1 MAKICKIYDVLI
13 IGAGAT
19 GLFLAANLRGK
30 SVAILEKNATPGKKI
45 LASGG
50 GRCNVTNRRI
60 DASNY
65 LGNADFVTNIL
76 KNLDFKDVLKFF
88 GELKFNEQKQSQFF
102 CESGAKDVLGVL
114 LKLARQSGAQ
124 IFCNVCVKGAKKILA
139 DESGEIAD
147 AFLALNGDKF
157 KNSCGS
163 DAQNLTEF
171 DAPNLQNAKQ
181 NLDEIFEVVAEN
193 GDKFYAKNLVV
204 ASGGL
209 SYKSLGASDIGYE
222 IAQSFGIG
230 VATPAPALVGF
241 TVQKEEFW
249 FKNLSG
255 VCFPAQIL
263 LERAPQ
269 KGSGESKSCSQSKS
283 GDADVSADKFS
294 VRREIIGANL
304 KQPSDKPAPLQANDL
319 NSQKA
324 VAFAG
329 QRQNGE
335 ILELNLTANEAT
347 SNKNREFYE
356 SDAKFNASQEIEFNG
371 GEILNGDAKAW
382 KSSQKKRIEITGDV
396 LFTHKGIS
404 GPAVLNASLFWQKGL
419 IEINFC
425 PNFNIGTAQKSK
437 KQLSTVLPLPRRFTL
452 EFLRAAGLSDKPY
465 GKYAQAERDKIS
477 RLFSYRFAPAGTFG
491 FERAEVTKGGVDTD
505 ALEADCGA
513 KGVRGLYFI
522 GEVLN
527 VTGMLGGYNLHFA
540 FACAQTLAERLNA
553 K

>member
-1 MAKICKIYDVLI
+1 MMAKIFKIYDVLI
-13 IGAGAT
+13 IGAGAA
-19 GLFLAANLRGK
+19 GLFLAANLRSK
-30 SVAILEKNATPGKKI
+30 SVAVLEKNATPGKKI

-50 GRCNVTNRRI
+50 GRCNVTNRHI

-65 LGNADFVTNIL
+65 LGDANFVKNIL

-88 GELKFNEQKQSQFF
+88 GELKFNEQKQNQFF
-102 CESGAKDVLGVL
+102 CDSGAKDVLAVL
-114 LKLARQSGAQ
+114 LKRARQSGAQ
-124 IFCNVCVKGAKKILA
+124 IFCGVCVKGARKIST
-139 DESGEIAD
+139 DE
-147 AFLALNGDKF
+147 NGQILEKL
-157 KNSCGS
+157 KSEQ
-163 DAQNLTEF
+163 AEV
-171 DAPNLQNAKQ
+171 
-181 NLDEIFEVVAEN
+181 FEVLAKN
-193 GDKFYAKNLVV
+193 GDKFYAQNLVV

-222 IAQSFGIG
+222 IARSFGIK
-230 VATPAPALVGF
+230 VIPPAPALVGF

-269 KGSGESKSCSQSKS
+269 KSGDDSKSYSQSKS

-294 VRREIIGANL
+294 VRRETIGANL
-304 KQPSDKPAPLQANDL
+304 RQPSDKPAPLQTNDL

-324 VAFAG
+324 VTFAE

-335 ILELNLTANEAT
+335 IELNLTANEAPLD
-347 SNKNREFYE
+347 KNREFYE
-356 SDAKFNASQEIEFNG
+356 SDAKFNASQEVEFNG
-371 GEILNGDAKAW
+371 GEILNDDTKAW
-382 KSSQKKRIEITGDV
+382 KSSQKKQIKIAGDV

-425 PNFNIGTAQKSK
+425 PNFSIETVQKSK
-437 KQLSTVLPLPRRFTL
+437 KQLSTILPLPRRFTL
-452 EFLRAAGLSDKPY
+452 EFLRAAGLNDKPY
-465 GKYAQAERDKIS
+465 GEYKADEMVKILQ
-477 RLFSYRFAPAGTFG
+477 LFDYKFAPAGTFG

-505 ALEADCGA
+505 ALDANCGR
-513 KGVRGLYFI
+513 GGTGGLYFI

-540 FACAQTLAERLNA
+540 FACAANLAKLLNA
-553 K
+553 ECAAT

>member
-13 IGAGAT
+13 IGAGAA

-30 SVAILEKNATPGKKI
+30 SVALLEKNGSAGKKI

-65 LGNADFVTNIL
+65 LGDANFVKNIL

-114 LKLARQSGAQ
+114 LGRARQSGAQ
-124 IFCNVCVKGAKKILA
+124 IFCGVCVKGVRKILA
-139 DESGEIAD
+139 DENGEITD
-147 AFLALNGDKF
+147 AFSVLDGDKF
-157 KNSCGS
+157 EGSCG
-163 DAQNLTEF
+163 N
-171 DAPNLQNAKQ
+171 DAPNLQNVKR

-222 IAQSFGIG
+222 IARSFGIK
-230 VATPAPALVGF
+230 VIPPAPALVGF

-255 VCFPAQIL
+255 VCFPARIL
-263 LERAPQ
+263 LERALQ
-269 KGSGESKSCSQSKS
+269 KGSGDSKSHSQSKS

-304 KQPSDKPAPLQANDL
+304 KQPSDKPAPLQTNNL
-319 NSQKA
+319 NSQKT
-324 VAFAG
+324 VTFATP
-329 QRQNGE
+329 RHNDE
-335 ILELNLTANEAT
+335 IELNLTANEAPLD
-347 SNKNREFYE
+347 KNREFYE

-371 GEILNGDAKAW
+371 RESLNGDAKAW
-382 KSSQKKRIEITGDV
+382 KSSQKKRTKIAGDV

-425 PNFNIGTAQKSK
+425 PNFSIETAQKSK

-465 GKYAQAERDKIS
+465 SKYSQAEREKIL

-505 ALEADCGA
+505 ALEADCGV

-540 FACAQTLAERLNA
+540 FACAQALAGRLNA

>member
-13 IGAGAT
+13 IGAGAA

-30 SVAILEKNATPGKKI
+30 SVVVLEKNATPGKKI

-65 LGNADFVTNIL
+65 LGDANFVKNIL
-76 KNLDFKDVLKFF
+76 KNLDFKDVLNFF

-102 CESGAKDVLGVL
+102 CKSGAKDVLGVL
-114 LKLARQSGAQ
+114 LKRARQSGAQ
-124 IFCNVCVKGAKKILA
+124 IFCGVCVKSARKTFT
-139 DESGEIAD
+139 DENGEIAD
-147 AFLALNGDKF
+147 AFSALNGDKF
-157 KNSCGS
+157 EGSCGS
-163 DAQNLTEF
+163 DAS
-171 DAPNLQNAKQ
+171 NLQNVRR
-181 NLDEIFEVVAEN
+181 NLDEIFEIVAEN

-209 SYKSLGASDIGYE
+209 SYKSLGASNIGYE
-222 IAQSFGIG
+222 IARSFGIK
-230 VATPAPALVGF
+230 VIPPAPALVGF

-269 KGSGESKSCSQSKS
+269 KSGGESKSYSQSKS

-294 VRREIIGANL
+294 VCRKIIGANL
-304 KQPSDKPAPLQANDL
+304 KQSSNKSAPLQTGDL
-319 NSQKA
+319 DSQKVVTLA
-324 VAFAG
+324 AS
-329 QRQNGE
+329 RQNGE
-335 ILELNLTANEAT
+335 ILELNLAANEST
-347 SNKNREFYE
+347 LDKNINFYE
-356 SDAKFNASQEIEFNG
+356 SDDKFNASQEIEFNG
-371 GEILNGDAKAW
+371 VEILNGDAKAW
-382 KSSQKKRIEITGDV
+382 KSSQKKRIEIAGDV

-419 IEINFC
+419 IAINFC
-425 PNFNIGTAQKSK
+425 PNFSIETAQKSK

-452 EFLRAAGLSDKPY
+452 EFLHAAGLSDKPY
-465 GKYAQAERDKIS
+465 CEYQADETAKIS
-477 RLFSYRFAPAGTFG
+477 RLFAYKFAPAGTFG

-505 ALEADCGA
+505 ALDANCEHNGTS
-513 KGVRGLYFI
+513 GLYFI

-540 FACAQTLAERLNA
+540 FACAANLAKQLNA
-553 K
+553 E

>member
-13 IGAGAT
+13 IGAGAA

-65 LGNADFVTNIL
+65 LGNTDFVKNIL
-76 KNLDFKDVLKFF
+76 KNLCFKDVLKFF
-88 GELKFNEQKQSQFF
+88 GELKFNEQKQNQFF

-114 LKLARQSGAQ
+114 LKRARQSGAQ
-124 IFCNVCVKGAKKILA
+124 IFCGVCVKGARKIST
-139 DESGEIAD
+139 DK
-147 AFLALNGDKF
+147 NG
-157 KNSCGS
+157 
-163 DAQNLTEF
+163 
-171 DAPNLQNAKQ
+171 Q
-181 NLDEIFEVVAEN
+181 NLDISLTQNRDENLTDFEMKFDRCEQNLNETFEVVAEN
-193 GDKFYAKNLVV
+193 GDKFYARNLVV

-222 IAQSFGIG
+222 IARSFGIK
-230 VATPAPALVGF
+230 VIPPAPALVGF

-269 KGSGESKSCSQSKS
+269 KSGDDSKSYSRSKI

-304 KQPSDKPAPLQANDL
+304 KQPSDKSAPLQTGDL

-329 QRQNGE
+329 QRQNDE
-335 ILELNLTANEAT
+335 IELNLTANEAT
-347 SNKNREFYE
+347 SDKNRESYE
-356 SDAKFNASQEIEFNG
+356 SNAKFNASQEIEFNG

-425 PNFNIGTAQKSK
+425 PNFSIETAQKRK

-465 GKYAQAERDKIS
+465 GKYSQAEREKIL

-505 ALEADCGA
+505 ALEAGCGV

-540 FACAQTLAERLNA
+540 FACALRAANVLSKAYRD
-553 K
+553 

>member
-13 IGAGAT
+13 IGAGAA

-30 SVAILEKNATPGKKI
+30 GVALLEKNTTPGKKI

-65 LGNADFVTNIL
+65 LGDANFVKNIL

-88 GELKFNEQKQSQFF
+88 GELKFNEQKQNQFF
-102 CESGAKDVLGVL
+102 CESGAKDVLAVL
-114 LKLARQSGAQ
+114 LKRARQSGAQ
-124 IFCNVCVKGAKKILA
+124 IFCGVCVKGARKIST
-139 DESGEIAD
+139 DE
-147 AFLALNGDKF
+147 NGQILEKL
-157 KNSCGS
+157 KSEQ
-163 DAQNLTEF
+163 AEV
-171 DAPNLQNAKQ
+171 
-181 NLDEIFEVVAEN
+181 FEVLAKN
-193 GDKFYAKNLVV
+193 GDKFYAQNLVV

-255 VCFPAQIL
+255 VCFPAEISVACTSKNAANR
-263 LERAPQ
+263 EQ
-269 KGSGESKSCSQSKS
+269 KMPRK
-283 GDADVSADKFS
+283 
-294 VRREIIGANL
+294 
-304 KQPSDKPAPLQANDL
+304 
-319 NSQKA
+319 
-324 VAFAG
+324 FAG
-329 QRQNGE
+329 D
-335 ILELNLTANEAT
+335 I
-347 SNKNREFYE
+347 
-356 SDAKFNASQEIEFNG
+356 
-371 GEILNGDAKAW
+371 
-382 KSSQKKRIEITGDV
+382 

-425 PNFNIGTAQKSK
+425 PNFSIETVQKSK

-465 GKYAQAERDKIS
+465 GKYAQAEREKIL

-491 FERAEVTKGGVDTD
+491 FERAEVTKGGIDTD
-505 ALEADCGA
+505 ALEAGCGV
-513 KGVRGLYFI
+513 KGVCGLYFI

-540 FACAQTLAERLNA
+540 FACAHGLAGRLNA

>member
-13 IGAGAT
+13 IGAGAA

-30 SVAILEKNATPGKKI
+30 SVALLEKNSVPGKKI

-50 GRCNVTNRRI
+50 GRCNVTNRCI

-65 LGNADFVTNIL
+65 LGEAGFVKNIL

-88 GELKFNEQKQSQFF
+88 GELKFNKQKQSQFF

-114 LKLARQSGAQ
+114 LKRARQSGAQ
-124 IFCNVCVKGAKKILA
+124 IFCGVCVKGARKILA
-139 DESGEIAD
+139 DENSKIAD
-147 AFLALNGDKF
+147 AFSALNGDKF
-157 KNSCGS
+157 EGSCGS
-163 DAQNLTEF
+163 DAPNLTEF
-171 DAPNLQNAKQ
+171 DAPNLQNVKR
-181 NLDEIFEVVAEN
+181 NLDEIFEIVAEN

-222 IAQSFGIG
+222 IARSFGIK
-230 VATPAPALVGF
+230 VIPPAPALVGF

-269 KGSGESKSCSQSKS
+269 KSGGESKSYSQSKS

-304 KQPSDKPAPLQANDL
+304 KQPSDKSAPSQTNDL

-324 VAFAG
+324 VTFAAT
-329 QRQNGE
+329 RQNGE
-335 ILELNLTANEAT
+335 IELNLTANEVT
-347 SNKNREFYE
+347 LDKNRKI
-356 SDAKFNASQEIEFNG
+356 DKFNASQEIEFNG
-371 GEILNGDAKAW
+371 RKSLNGDAKVW
-382 KSSQKKRIEITGDV
+382 KSSQKKRTKIAGDV

-425 PNFNIGTAQKSK
+425 PNFSIETAQKSK

-452 EFLRAAGLSDKPY
+452 EFLRAAGLSDKSY
-465 GKYAQAERDKIS
+465 GEYKADEAAKIS
-477 RLFSYRFAPAGTFG
+477 RLFAYKFAPAGTFG

-505 ALEADCGA
+505 ALEADCGV
-513 KGVRGLYFI
+513 KGVCGLYFI

-540 FACAQTLAERLNA
+540 FACAQGLAGRLNA

>member
-1 MAKICKIYDVLI
+1 MAKICKIYNVLI
-13 IGAGAT
+13 IGAGAA

-30 SVAILEKNATPGKKI
+30 SVALLEKNASGGKKI

-65 LGNADFVTNIL
+65 LGDANFVKNIL
-76 KNLDFKDVLKFF
+76 KNLDFKDVLNFF
-88 GELKFNEQKQSQFF
+88 GELKFNEQKQNQFF

-114 LKLARQSGAQ
+114 LKRARQSGAQ
-124 IFCNVCVKGAKKILA
+124 IFCGVCVKGARKIST
-139 DESGEIAD
+139 DENGGIAD
-147 AFLALNGDKF
+147 AFSALDGDKF
-157 KNSCGS
+157 EGSCRS
-163 DAQNLTEF
+163 
-171 DAPNLQNAKQ
+171 DAPNLQNVKR

-209 SYKSLGASDIGYE
+209 SYKSLGASDVGYE
-222 IAQSFGIG
+222 IARSFGIK
-230 VATPAPALVGF
+230 VIPPAPALVGF

-269 KGSGESKSCSQSKS
+269 KS

-294 VRREIIGANL
+294 VCREIIGANL
-304 KQPSDKPAPLQANDL
+304 KPVPLQTNDL
-319 NSQKA
+319 NSKKTVTFA
-324 VAFAG
+324 VT
-329 QRQNGE
+329 RQNGE

-347 SNKNREFYE
+347 LDKNRDFYE
-356 SDAKFNASQEIEFNG
+356 SGAKFNASQEMEFNRG
-371 GEILNGDAKAW
+371 KSLNGDAKAW
-382 KSSQKKRIEITGDV
+382 KSSQNKRTKIAGDV

-425 PNFNIGTAQKSK
+425 PNFSIETAQKSK

-465 GKYAQAERDKIS
+465 GKYDQAEQEKIS

-505 ALEADCGA
+505 ALEADCGV
-513 KGVRGLYFI
+513 KGVCGLYFI

-540 FACAQTLAERLNA
+540 FACAHGLAGRLNA
-553 K
+553 R

>member
-1 MAKICKIYDVLI
+1 MMAKICKIYDVLI
-13 IGAGAT
+13 IGAGAA

-30 SVAILEKNATPGKKI
+30 SVALLEKNATHGKKI

-65 LGNADFVTNIL
+65 LGDADFVTNIL

-88 GELKFNEQKQSQFF
+88 GELKFNEQKQNQFF

-114 LKLARQSGAQ
+114 LKRTRQSGAQ
-124 IFCNVCVKGAKKILA
+124 IFCGVCVKSARKILT
-139 DESGEIAD
+139 DENGEILD
-147 AFLALNGDKF
+147 ASLAKEAKF
-157 KNSCGS
+157 DS
-163 DAQNLTEF
+163 E
-171 DAPNLQNAKQ
+171 NLQDFKSEQ
-181 NLDEIFEVVAEN
+181 TEIFEVLAEN
-193 GDKFYAKNLVV
+193 GEKFYAKNLVV

-222 IAQSFGIG
+222 IAQSFGIK
-230 VATPAPALVGF
+230 VIPPAPALVGF
-241 TVQKEEFW
+241 TLQKEEFW

-269 KGSGESKSCSQSKS
+269 KS

-304 KQPSDKPAPLQANDL
+304 KQPSGKPAPLQTGGL

-324 VAFAG
+324 VTFAG

-335 ILELNLTANEAT
+335 ILELNLAANEAT
-347 SNKNREFYE
+347 LDKNRESYE
-356 SDAKFNASQEIEFNG
+356 SDAKFNASQETEFNG

-382 KSSQKKRIEITGDV
+382 KSSQKKQIRIAGDV
-396 LFTHKGIS
+396 LFAHKGIS

-425 PNFNIGTAQKSK
+425 PNFNIETAQKSK

-465 GKYAQAERDKIS
+465 GKYSQAEREKILL
-477 RLFSYRFAPAGTFG
+477 LFSYRFAPAGTFG
-491 FERAEVTKGGVDTD
+491 FERAEVTKGGVDTN
-505 ALEADCGA
+505 ALEADCGV

-540 FACAQTLAERLNA
+540 FACALRAANVLLKAYRD
-553 K
+553 

>member
-1 MAKICKIYDVLI
+1 MSKICKIYDVLI
-13 IGAGAT
+13 IGAGAA

-30 SVAILEKNATPGKKI
+30 SFAVLEKNATPGKKI

-65 LGNADFVTNIL
+65 LGDADFVTNIL

-88 GELKFNEQKQSQFF
+88 GELKFNEQKQNQFF
-102 CESGAKDVLGVL
+102 CESGAKDVLGML
-114 LKLARQSGAQ
+114 LKRARQSGAQ
-124 IFCNVCVKGAKKILA
+124 IFCGVCVKSARKISTDENGGILDASLAEEAK
-139 DESGEIAD
+139 
-147 AFLALNGDKF
+147 
-157 KNSCGS
+157 
-163 DAQNLTEF
+163 F
-171 DAPNLQNAKQ
+171 DSKNLQDFKSKQ
-181 NLDEIFEVVAEN
+181 TEVFEVLAEN

-209 SYKSLGASDIGYE
+209 SYKSLGASDVGYE
-222 IAQSFGIG
+222 IARSFGIK
-230 VATPAPALVGF
+230 VIPPAPALVGF

-263 LERAPQ
+263 LGRVAQ
-269 KGSGESKSCSQSKS
+269 KSGGESKSYSQSKS
-283 GDADVSADKFS
+283 GDADKFS
-294 VRREIIGANL
+294 VCRENIGANL
-304 KQPSDKPAPLQANDL
+304 KQSSDKSAPSQTGDL
-319 NSQKA
+319 NSQKI
-324 VAFAG
+324 VAFAVP
-329 QRQNGE
+329 RQNGK
-335 ILELNLTANEAT
+335 ILELNLTVNET
-347 SNKNREFYE
+347 TLDKNRDFYD

-371 GEILNGDAKAW
+371 GEILNGDAKAG
-382 KSSQKKRIEITGDV
+382 KYSQKEQIKIAGDV

-425 PNFNIGTAQKSK
+425 PNFNIQTAQKSV

-465 GKYAQAERDKIS
+465 DKYAQAEREKIL

-505 ALEADCGA
+505 ALEADCGV

-540 FACAQTLAERLNA
+540 FACALRAANVLSKAYRD
-553 K
+553 

>member
-13 IGAGAT
+13 IGAGAA

-30 SVAILEKNATPGKKI
+30 SVALLEKNATPGKKI

-65 LGNADFVTNIL
+65 LGDAVFVKNIL
-76 KNLDFKDVLKFF
+76 KNLDFKGVLNFF
-88 GELKFNEQKQSQFF
+88 GELKFNEQKQNQFF

-114 LKLARQSGAQ
+114 HGRAKQSGAQ
-124 IFCNVCVKGAKKILA
+124 IFCSVCVKSARKILA
-139 DESGEIAD
+139 DE
-147 AFLALNGDKF
+147 NGDKF
-157 KNSCGS
+157 ESSCGS
-163 DAQNLTEF
+163 
-171 DAPNLQNAKQ
+171 DAPNLQNVKR
-181 NLDEIFEVVAEN
+181 NLDEIFEIVAEN

-222 IAQSFGIG
+222 IAQSFGIK
-230 VATPAPALVGF
+230 VIQPAPALVGF

-269 KGSGESKSCSQSKS
+269 KGSGESKSRSQSKS

-294 VRREIIGANL
+294 VCRETIGANL
-304 KQPSDKPAPLQANDL
+304 KQPSDKPAPLQTNDL
-319 NSQKA
+319 NSKKT
-324 VAFAG
+324 VTFAAT
-329 QRQNGE
+329 RQNGK

-347 SNKNREFYE
+347 LDKNRDFYK
-356 SDAKFNASQEIEFNG
+356 SGAKFNASQEIEFNG
-371 GEILNGDAKAW
+371 GESLNGDAKAA
-382 KSSQKKRIEITGDV
+382 KSNQKKRTKIAGDV

-425 PNFNIGTAQKSK
+425 PNFSIETAQKSK

-452 EFLRAAGLSDKPY
+452 EFLRTAGLSDKPY
-465 GKYAQAERDKIS
+465 GKYAQAEREKIL

-505 ALEADCGA
+505 ALEADCGV

-540 FACAQTLAERLNA
+540 FACARALAGRLNA

>member
-1 MAKICKIYDVLI
+1 MAKIFKIYDVFLI
-13 IGAGAT
+13 LSGAA

-30 SVAILEKNATPGKKI
+30 SVALLEKNGSAGKKI

-50 GRCNVTNRRI
+50 GRCNATNRRI

-65 LGNADFVTNIL
+65 LGDAGFVKNIL

-102 CESGAKDVLGVL
+102 CESGAKDVLSVL
-114 LKLARQSGAQ
+114 LKRARQSGAQ
-124 IFCNVCVKGAKKILA
+124 IFCGVCVKGAKKILA
-139 DESGEIAD
+139 DESGEITD
-147 AFLALNGDKF
+147 AFSVLNGDKF
-157 KNSCGS
+157 EGSCGS
-163 DAQNLTEF
+163 
-171 DAPNLQNAKQ
+171 DAPNLQNVKR

-222 IAQSFGIG
+222 IAQSFGIK
-230 VATPAPALVGF
+230 VVPPAPALVGF
-241 TVQKEEFW
+241 TVQKDEFW

-269 KGSGESKSCSQSKS
+269 KSGDDSKSCSQSKS
-283 GDADVSADKFS
+283 GDADTKEDKFS
-294 VRREIIGANL
+294 VCRETIGANL
-304 KQPSDKPAPLQANDL
+304 KQSSDKSAPLQTNDL
-319 NSQKA
+319 NSKKVVTLA
-324 VAFAG
+324 AS
-329 QRQNGE
+329 RQNGE
-335 ILELNLTANEAT
+335 IELNLTANEAPLD
-347 SNKNREFYE
+347 KNREFYE

-371 GEILNGDAKAW
+371 GESLNGDAKAW
-382 KSSQKKRIEITGDV
+382 KSNQKKRTKIAGDV

-425 PNFNIGTAQKSK
+425 PNFSIETAQKSK

-452 EFLRAAGLSDKPY
+452 EFLRAAGLSDKSY
-465 GKYAQAERDKIS
+465 GEYKADEAAKIS
-477 RLFSYRFAPAGTFG
+477 RLFAYKFAPAGTFG

-505 ALEADCGA
+505 ALEADCGV

-540 FACAQTLAERLNA
+540 FACAQALAGRLNA

>member
-13 IGAGAT
+13 IGAGAA

-30 SVAILEKNATPGKKI
+30 SVAVLEKNATPGKKI

-65 LGNADFVTNIL
+65 LGDANFVTNIL
-76 KNLDFKDVLKFF
+76 KNLDFKDVLNFF
-88 GELKFNEQKQSQFF
+88 GDLKFNEQKQNQFF

-114 LKLARQSGAQ
+114 LKRAGQSNAQ
-124 IFCNVCVKGAKKILA
+124 IFCGVCVKGARKTFT
-139 DESGEIAD
+139 DENGEIMD

-157 KNSCGS
+157 EGSCG
-163 DAQNLTEF
+163 N

-209 SYKSLGASDIGYE
+209 SYKSLGASGIGYE

-269 KGSGESKSCSQSKS
+269 KSGGESKSCSQSKS

-304 KQPSDKPAPLQANDL
+304 KQPSDKSAPLQTGDL
-319 NSQKA
+319 NL
-324 VAFAG
+324 AFAVP
-329 QRQNGE
+329 RQNGE
-335 ILELNLTANEAT
+335 IELNLTANEAT
-347 SNKNREFYE
+347 SDKNREFYE

-382 KSSQKKRIEITGDV
+382 KSSQKKRIEIAGDV

-425 PNFNIGTAQKSK
+425 PNFSIETTQKSK

-465 GKYAQAERDKIS
+465 GKYAQAEREKIS
-477 RLFSYRFAPAGTFG
+477 RLFNYRFAPAGTFG
-491 FERAEVTKGGVDTD
+491 FERAEATKGGIDTD
-505 ALEADCGA
+505 ALEAGCGV

-540 FACAQTLAERLNA
+540 FACARALAGRLNA

>member
-1 MAKICKIYDVLI
+1 MMAKICKIYDVLI
-13 IGAGAT
+13 IGAGAA

-30 SVAILEKNATPGKKI
+30 SVAVLEKNATPGKKI

-65 LGNADFVTNIL
+65 LGDANFVKNIL

-88 GELKFNEQKQSQFF
+88 GELKFNEQKQNQFF

-114 LKLARQSGAQ
+114 LKRARQNGVQ
-124 IFCNVCVKGAKKILA
+124 IFCGVCVKSVRKISTDENGEILDASLA
-139 DESGEIAD
+139 DEA
-147 AFLALNGDKF
+147 KF
-157 KNSCGS
+157 DS
-163 DAQNLTEF
+163 E
-171 DAPNLQNAKQ
+171 NLQDFKSEQ
-181 NLDEIFEVVAEN
+181 TEIFEVVAEN
-193 GDKFYAKNLVV
+193 GDKFYVKNLVV

-209 SYKSLGASDIGYE
+209 SYKSLGASDVGYE
-222 IAQSFGIG
+222 IARSFGIK
-230 VATPAPALVGF
+230 VVPPAPALVGF
-241 TVQKEEFW
+241 TVQKDEFW

-269 KGSGESKSCSQSKS
+269 KSGDDSKSCSQSKS

-294 VRREIIGANL
+294 VCRKIIGANL
-304 KQPSDKPAPLQANDL
+304 KQPSDKSAPLQTGDL
-319 NSQKA
+319 NLVFA
-324 VAFAG
+324 VP
-329 QRQNGE
+329 RQNGE
-335 ILELNLTANEAT
+335 ILELNLAANEST
-347 SNKNREFYE
+347 LDKNREFYE
-356 SDAKFNASQEIEFNG
+356 SDANFNTSQEIEFNG
-371 GEILNGDAKAW
+371 GENLNGDAKAW
-382 KSSQKKRIEITGDV
+382 KSSQKKRIEIAGDV

-419 IEINFC
+419 IAINFC
-425 PNFNIGTAQKSK
+425 PNFSIETAQKSK

-452 EFLRAAGLSDKPY
+452 EFLHAAGLSDKPY
-465 GKYAQAERDKIS
+465 CEYQADETAKIS
-477 RLFSYRFAPAGTFG
+477 RLFAYEFAPAGTFG

-505 ALEADCGA
+505 ALEVDCGV
-513 KGVRGLYFI
+513 KGVCGLYFI

-540 FACAQTLAERLNA
+540 FACALRAANVLSKAYRD
-553 K
+553 

>member
-1 MAKICKIYDVLI
+1 MI
-13 IGAGAT
+13 IGAGAA

-30 SVAILEKNATPGKKI
+30 SVALLEKNGSAGKKI

-65 LGNADFVTNIL
+65 LGDAGFVKNIL
-76 KNLDFKDVLKFF
+76 KNLDFKDILKFF

-114 LKLARQSGAQ
+114 LGRARQSGAQ
-124 IFCNVCVKGAKKILA
+124 IFCGVCVKGVRKILA
-139 DESGEIAD
+139 DENSKIAD
-147 AFLALNGDKF
+147 AFSALNGDKF
-157 KNSCGS
+157 EGFCGS
-163 DAQNLTEF
+163 
-171 DAPNLQNAKQ
+171 DAPNLQNVRR
-181 NLDEIFEVVAEN
+181 NLDEIFEIVAEN

-222 IAQSFGIG
+222 IAQSFGIK
-230 VATPAPALVGF
+230 VVPPAPALVGF
-241 TVQKEEFW
+241 TVQKDEFW

-269 KGSGESKSCSQSKS
+269 KSGDDSKSCSQSKS
-283 GDADVSADKFS
+283 GDADTKEDKFS
-294 VRREIIGANL
+294 VCRETIGANL
-304 KQPSDKPAPLQANDL
+304 KQSSDKSAPLQTNDL
-319 NSQKA
+319 NSKKVVTLA
-324 VAFAG
+324 AS
-329 QRQNGE
+329 RQNGE
-335 ILELNLTANEAT
+335 IELNLTANEAPLD
-347 SNKNREFYE
+347 KNREFYE

-382 KSSQKKRIEITGDV
+382 KSSQKKRIEIAGDV

-425 PNFNIGTAQKSK
+425 PNFSIETAQKSK

-452 EFLRAAGLSDKPY
+452 EFLSAAGLSDKPY
-465 GKYAQAERDKIS
+465 GKYAQAEREKIS

-513 KGVRGLYFI
+513 KGVCGLYFI

-540 FACAQTLAERLNA
+540 FACAQTLAGRLNA

>member
-13 IGAGAT
+13 IGAGAA

-30 SVAILEKNATPGKKI
+30 SVAILEKNATSGKKI

-65 LGNADFVTNIL
+65 LGDAGFVKNIL

-102 CESGAKDVLGVL
+102 CESGAKDVLSVL
-114 LKLARQSGAQ
+114 LKRARQSGAQ
-124 IFCNVCVKGAKKILA
+124 IFCGVCVKSARKILA
-139 DESGEIAD
+139 DE
-147 AFLALNGDKF
+147 NGGILDV
-157 KNSCGS
+157 SP
-163 DAQNLTEF
+163 AQNRDENLTDFEMKF
-171 DAPNLQNAKQ
+171 DQNEQ
-181 NLDEIFEVVAEN
+181 NLNEIFEVVAEN

-209 SYKSLGASDIGYE
+209 SYKSLGASDIGYK
-222 IAQSFGIG
+222 IAQSFGTS
-230 VATPAPALVGF
+230 VTTPAPALVGF
-241 TVQKEEFW
+241 TVQKDEFW

-255 VCFPAQIL
+255 VCFPAEISV
-263 LERAPQ
+263 AC
-269 KGSGESKSCSQSKS
+269 SSKN
-283 GDADVSADKFS
+283 AVN
-294 VRREIIGANL
+294 REL
-304 KQPSDKPAPLQANDL
+304 KTPRK
-319 NSQKA
+319 
-324 VAFAG
+324 FAG
-329 QRQNGE
+329 D
-335 ILELNLTANEAT
+335 I
-347 SNKNREFYE
+347 
-356 SDAKFNASQEIEFNG
+356 
-371 GEILNGDAKAW
+371 
-382 KSSQKKRIEITGDV
+382 

-419 IEINFC
+419 ITINFC
-425 PNFNIGTAQKSK
+425 PNFSIETAQKSV

-452 EFLRAAGLSDKPY
+452 EFLHAAGLSDKPY
-465 GKYAQAERDKIS
+465 CEYKADEAAKIS
-477 RLFSYRFAPAGTFG
+477 RLFAYEFAPAGTFG

-505 ALEADCGA
+505 ALDVNCSH
-513 KGVRGLYFI
+513 KDTRGLYFI

-540 FACAQTLAERLNA
+540 FACAANLAKRLNA

>member
-1 MAKICKIYDVLI
+1 MI
-13 IGAGAT
+13 IGAGAA

-30 SVAILEKNATPGKKI
+30 SVALLEKNGSAGKKI

-65 LGNADFVTNIL
+65 LGDAGFVKNIL
-76 KNLDFKDVLKFF
+76 KNLDFKDILKFF

-114 LKLARQSGAQ
+114 LGRARQSGAQ
-124 IFCNVCVKGAKKILA
+124 IFCGVCVKGVRKIST
-139 DESGEIAD
+139 DE
-147 AFLALNGDKF
+147 NGQILEKL
-157 KNSCGS
+157 KSEQ
-163 DAQNLTEF
+163 A
-171 DAPNLQNAKQ
+171 
-181 NLDEIFEVVAEN
+181 EIFEALAEN

-209 SYKSLGASDIGYE
+209 SYKSLGASDVGYE
-222 IAQSFGIG
+222 IAQSFGIK
-230 VATPAPALVGF
+230 VVPPAPALVGF
-241 TVQKEEFW
+241 TVQKDEFW

-269 KGSGESKSCSQSKS
+269 KSGDDSKSCSQSKS
-283 GDADVSADKFS
+283 GDADTKEDKFS
-294 VRREIIGANL
+294 VCRETIGANL
-304 KQPSDKPAPLQANDL
+304 KQSSDKSAPLQTNDL
-319 NSQKA
+319 NSKKVVTLA
-324 VAFAG
+324 AS
-329 QRQNGE
+329 RQNGE
-335 ILELNLTANEAT
+335 IELNLTANEAPLD
-347 SNKNREFYE
+347 KNREFYE

-382 KSSQKKRIEITGDV
+382 KSNQKNRTKIAGDV

-425 PNFNIGTAQKSK
+425 PNFSIETAQKSK

-452 EFLRAAGLSDKPY
+452 EFLSAAGLSDKPY
-465 GKYAQAERDKIS
+465 GKYAQAEREKIS

-513 KGVRGLYFI
+513 KGVCGLYFI

-540 FACAQTLAERLNA
+540 FACAQTLAGRLNA